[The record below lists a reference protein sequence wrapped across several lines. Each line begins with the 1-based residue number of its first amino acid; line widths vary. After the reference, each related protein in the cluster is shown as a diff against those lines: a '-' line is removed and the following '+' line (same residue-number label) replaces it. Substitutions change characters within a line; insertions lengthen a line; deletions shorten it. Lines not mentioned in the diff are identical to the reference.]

1 MGGRSFPPSM
11 SLTDSVCRPPPALKY
26 PGHLRPGVGRVS
38 PNVWPGQVSSCLP
51 LRLPTGVCLSLV
63 AVCPSPGFR
72 ALPSSGSL
80 GVGGEERQVLLPRAT
95 TAGPD
100 CEAQCTLGPVVW
112 ACGSAVLAW
121 RLRTFFPGMLREMGR
136 GAAASRGR
144 EMPTARSLG
153 LVGVGESANSSIK
166 PPKVGGHWLSS
177 RFQESAVPQ
186 DRG

>member
-1 MGGRSFPPSM
+1 MC
-11 SLTDSVCRPPPALKY
+11 LTDSVCRPPPGSEIPWA
-26 PGHLRPGVGRVS
+26 S
-38 PNVWPGQVSSCLP
+38 PSGGWEGLSERLARSGFLLSSPPSPHRSL
-51 LRLPTGVCLSLV
+51 CLSLE

-100 CEAQCTLGPVVW
+100 CEAQCTLGLVVW

-144 EMPTARSLG
+144 EMPTAGSLG
-153 LVGVGESANSSIK
+153 LVGVGESANPSIK
-166 PPKVGGHWLSS
+166 PPNVGESLA
-177 RFQESAVPQ
+177 FQPLPGVRRPP
-186 DRG
+186 G